1 MNKLGVI
8 VLAAGKGTRMKSAQ
22 PKVLQNLAGKPLLGH
37 ILDTVDA
44 LCAQEKLVIVGFGKE
59 RVETVFSDRHIR
71 FVEQREILGTGHAV
85 QQCLPFINNDVTYLI
100 LVGDAPLVRADTLQ
114 ALVACAQP
122 TGISVLTVD
131 VDDATGLGRIIR
143 DDDNHVMRIVEHK
156 DATSEELKINEINS
170 GMFAVRGD
178 VLQTLLPNITN
189 DNAQKE
195 YYLTDIVALANAA
208 GNSVAAHKIDNVDE
222 IAACNDRRQLAQLE
236 DIYRRQQADVLF
248 TQGVTLADPA
258 RIDVRGRLSVGQDVF
273 IDINCVFSGEVSLGN
288 NVTIEPNCVIHNA
301 TIGDNAH
308 IKANTV
314 IQDATLGEAVTV
326 GPFARIRPKTT
337 LAKGVKIGNFVELKN
352 AQFAEGAKASHL
364 SYVGDATVGEEAN
377 IGAGTITCNYDGANK
392 HVTEIGKNAFIGSN
406 SALVAPVTIGD
417 NAVIGAGSTITKAV
431 SDDALGIAR
440 GRQTEIN
447 NWQRPTKQQKKED

>member
-8 VLAAGKGTRMKSAQ
+8 VLAAGKGTRMKSAK
-22 PKVLQNLAGKPLLGH
+22 PKVLQALAGKPLLGH
-37 ILDTVDA
+37 ILDTIDA
-44 LCAQEKLVIVGFGKE
+44 LSAKEKLVIVGFGKE
-59 RVETVFSDRHIR
+59 HVEATFSDRQIQ
-71 FVEQREILGTGHAV
+71 FVEQKDILGTGHAV
-85 QQCLPFINNDVTYLI
+85 QQCLPLIQSETTYLI
-100 LVGDAPLVRADTLQ
+100 LVGDAPLVRAETLQ
-114 ALVACAQP
+114 ELVACAQP
-122 TGISVLTVD
+122 TGISVLTVN

-143 DDDNHVMRIVEHK
+143 NENKHVMRIVEHK

-178 VLQTLLPNITN
+178 LLQTLLPKINN

-195 YYLTDIVALANAA
+195 YYLTDIVALANAV
-208 GNSVAAHKIDNVDE
+208 GNSVAAYQIDDIDE

-236 DIYRRQQADVLF
+236 DIYRRQQADALF
-248 TQGVTLADPA
+248 RQGVTLADPA
-258 RIDVRGRLSVGQDVF
+258 RLDVRGDLAVGQDVF
-273 IDINCVFSGEVSLGN
+273 IDINCVFSGSVSLGN

-301 TIGDNAH
+301 VIGDNAH

-314 IQDATLGEAVTV
+314 IEDATLGEAVTV

-364 SYVGDATVGEEAN
+364 SYIGDATVGEKAN

-392 HVTEIGKNAFIGSN
+392 HLTAIGQNAFIGSN
-406 SALVAPVTIGD
+406 SALVAPVQIGD
-417 NAVIGAGSTITKAV
+417 NAVVGAGSTITKPV
-431 SDDALGIAR
+431 SDDSLGIAR
-440 GRQTEIN
+440 SRQTEIN
-447 NWQRPTKQQKKED
+447 NWQRPTKKKRV